1 MIAQDHVPT
10 YMFKSMP
17 MHVQYRND
25 YFAKYAKKEIS
36 HSSNHRPVRE
46 HNSTAISCEH
56 KHRDGNEASALHL
69 LSEASWPTVGLQPA
83 AQSRRRQRRST
94 GLGVTEQQMLPEVK
108 RMLLSFTAAP
118 SHICLL
124 IKTQAYP
131 SRLLHP
137 AAIITL
143 QLKIFSAA
151 RKNKQKRKIS
161 SGDAPCFGVCRKN
174 QTHATSVPLTVFFF
188 RCIFPLL
195 NS

>member
-1 MIAQDHVPT
+1 MSNIGNTETVILQN
-10 YMFKSMP
+10 M
-17 MHVQYRND
+17 Q
-25 YFAKYAKKEIS
+25 KKRDFP
-36 HSSNHRPVRE
+36 HSYNHQPFRE
-46 HNSTAISCEH
+46 LNSTAIQCEH

-83 AQSRRRQRRST
+83 VQSRRRQRRST

-108 RMLLSFTAAP
+108 RMFLSFTAAP

-151 RKNKQKRKIS
+151 RKKKKKENSLQGTRLVS
-161 SGDAPCFGVCRKN
+161 VCVQKN
-174 QTHATSVPLTVFFF
+174 QKCNLN
-188 RCIFPLL
+188 FPRTPCRYHL
-195 NS
+195 

>member
-1 MIAQDHVPT
+1 MSNIGNTETVILQNMQKRDFLTVPT
-10 YMFKSMP
+10 TGPIVSLTALQS
-17 MHVQYRND
+17 HVNINTEMET
-25 YFAKYAKKEIS
+25 KL
-36 HSSNHRPVRE
+36 
-46 HNSTAISCEH
+46 
-56 KHRDGNEASALHL
+56 ALHL
-69 LSEASWPTVGLQPA
+69 LSEASWPTMGLQPA

-108 RMLLSFTAAP
+108 RMFLSFTAAP

-151 RKNKQKRKIS
+151 RKNKQTKKKIS
-161 SGDAPCFGVCRKN
+161 SGDAPCFGVCAEKPK
-174 QTHATSVPLTVFFF
+174 V
-188 RCIFPLL
+188 
-195 NS
+195 